1 MAHFAQLDENN
12 IVLQIIVV
20 NNNELLNENG
30 VESEQKG
37 IDFCTSLFGGVWV
50 QTSYNTL
57 GGLHANG
64 GTPLN
69 KNYAGIGYSWDGT
82 GFAAPQPFASWTL
95 DKETYLWT
103 APVAMPTDGKPYTW
117 NEDSK
122 SWDEVTLA
130 SNA

>member
-1 MAHFAQLDENN
+1 MAYYAFLDENN
-12 IVLQIIVV
+12 TVV
-20 NNNELLNENG
+20 EVIFGMDET
-30 VESEQKG
+30 QK
-37 IDFCTSLFGGVWV
+37 IDKLDTETWYGNFRGLKCVR
-50 QTSYNTL
+50 TSYNTH
-57 GGLHANG
+57 GGVHANG
-64 GTPLN
+64 GTPFN

-82 GFAAPQPFASWTL
+82 GFAAPQPYPSWTL

-122 SWDEVTLA
+122 SWDEVALA